1 MKEERV
7 GKSFT
12 SLILDIFFSSL
23 KRESKIHTRT
33 RMCAVVRRRRVH
45 YEYVI
50 RCPKGCGGTVI
61 ITRVY
66 VFFWHYSRHEDTV
79 GVVVVFAP
87 PVFSFDSTSSFL
99 KCD

>member
-12 SLILDIFFSSL
+12 SFILDIFFFV
-23 KRESKIHTRT
+23 KTRVKNT
-33 RMCAVVRRRRVH
+33 HERWCAVVRRRRVH

>member
-12 SLILDIFFSSL
+12 SLILDIFFFV
-23 KRESKIHTRT
+23 KTREQKW
-33 RMCAVVRRRRVH
+33 CAVVRRRRVH